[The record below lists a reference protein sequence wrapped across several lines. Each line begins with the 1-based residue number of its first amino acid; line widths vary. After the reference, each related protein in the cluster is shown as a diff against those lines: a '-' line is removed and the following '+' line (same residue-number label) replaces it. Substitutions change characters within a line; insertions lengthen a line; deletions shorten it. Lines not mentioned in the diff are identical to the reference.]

1 MQEIIEFLRTDT
13 FLMILAVVGVI
24 LIIGFFVLI
33 IKLSNIQ
40 KKYKTFL
47 KKLGN
52 GKDIYE
58 DLENYMYRVE
68 RVEKQ
73 NAEILTGMKTLEEDL
88 TKCIQKV
95 GMVRYNAFKDT
106 GSDLSFALAL
116 LDDKNNGVV
125 LNGIYSREMSNIYA
139 KPVQNGVSPYTVSEE
154 EKQAI
159 EKAVNSSKIIKLVT
173 VQTKKIKN
181 SYPQNITEFVILKK

>member
-1 MQEIIEFLRTDT
+1 
-13 FLMILAVVGVI
+13 
-24 LIIGFFVLI
+24 
-33 IKLSNIQ
+33 
-40 KKYKTFL
+40 
-47 KKLGN
+47 
-52 GKDIYE
+52 
-58 DLENYMYRVE
+58 MYRVE

-139 KPVQNGVSPYTVSEE
+139 KPVQNGVSSYTVSEE

-159 EKAVNSSKIIKLVT
+159 EKAVNSSKIIKL
-173 VQTKKIKN
+173 
-181 SYPQNITEFVILKK
+181 E